1 MFQEQHQQKWAVLLR
16 QTNNKA
22 RSMAGTADNRNS
34 AAKFLNNTIHNRKT
48 ESGAAL
54 FCGIK
59 GFKNFILLTL
69 SNPAS
74 AISDYYLYPGFRAC
88 TGGRGL

>member
-1 MFQEQHQQKWAVLLR
+1 MACTAV
-16 QTNNKA
+16 
-22 RSMAGTADNRNS
+22 NRNG

-59 GFKNFILLTL
+59 GFKNFILFILA
-69 SNPAS
+69 NPAS
-74 AISDYYLYPGFRAC
+74 AIPDYYLYLGFRAC
-88 TGGRGL
+88 TGGSGL